1 MHYYSF
7 HINDYRA
14 ATAHLSNEEDLAY
27 RRLIDMYYDT
37 EQKIPLDTHWVSRRI
52 RIGIKVV
59 ESVLADMFIRTDD
72 GWSHPRCQEEIE
84 HYQQNAQKNRENGRR
99 GGRPK
104 KTQSVTS
111 GIPMATQVKPDEKAT
126 INHEPRTIKQE
137 KEKQEKEKET
147 VAAAPVR
154 LIADVD
160 HEKPGK
166 AVARKR
172 AGPNGEDP
180 NFARFW
186 AAYDYA
192 VGRHKALKSWNT
204 IGPDQEL
211 ADQIIAAA
219 ALYASCNPQ
228 KTYYKHATTWLNNRH
243 WEDDPDAIKPKIAQ
257 QATHNLTAAEQARRA
272 VGISIFGNLEGLNGG
287 QGEVIDITPAAPAGR
302 LGAEDF

>member
-52 RIGIKVV
+52 RVGIKVV

-72 GWSHPRCQEEIE
+72 GWYHPRCQEEIE

-104 KTQSVTS
+104 KTQSVS
-111 GIPMATQVKPDEKAT
+111 NGIPVATQLEPNQKAT
-126 INHEPRTIKQE
+126 INHEIRTIKQE

-154 LIADVD
+154 LITDVD
-160 HEKPGK
+160 DEQQAKPEK
-166 AVARKR
+166 RKR

-186 AAYDYA
+186 SAYNYA
-192 VGRHKALKSWNT
+192 VGRHKALKSWNA
-204 IGPDQEL
+204 IAPDQDL

-219 ALYASCNPQ
+219 ELYSSCNPS

-243 WEDDPDAIKPKIAQ
+243 WEDDPNAIKPKIAQ
-257 QATHNLTAAEQARRA
+257 HTNGQMSAAERARRA
-272 VGISIFGNLEGLNGG
+272 VGLTIFGNLEEDHGR
-287 QGEVIDITPAAPAGR
+287 QREIIDITPAPPAGL
-302 LGAEDF
+302 LGSEDF